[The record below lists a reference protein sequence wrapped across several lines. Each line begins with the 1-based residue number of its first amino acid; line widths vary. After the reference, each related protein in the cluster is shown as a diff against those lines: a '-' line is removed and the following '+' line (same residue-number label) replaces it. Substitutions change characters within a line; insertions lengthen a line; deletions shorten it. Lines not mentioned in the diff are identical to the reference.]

1 MTSSLNRLVMLGC
14 IILAASIP
22 LAYLNMTW
30 AQANRD
36 EDLVAETLLSIL
48 DEVDDRVL
56 EAFEQL
62 GTNGI
67 SVPEE
72 ARTSYQ
78 YGLVLANEAIKLFK
92 DGNSREA
99 SEKATEA
106 LQEFKKALMV
116 AQEALQE
123 EPSGTE
129 ITAEK
134 ALILRDSLSRIWEHM
149 RRLENMAELVAAEGY
164 DSTIMGVT
172 IKETKRILEE
182 ATNKLETGDLD
193 GTANDLDIARVLVLE
208 SEEQL
213 RRLTEDM
220 KADRIQAYMT
230 ETEKRISDL
239 KEEVDS
245 LSNQLPT
252 QIKDASLTALNEA
265 EDSIQNAKDLL
276 EKEMINESID
286 ELTEAKEKEE
296 EAINLISS
304 AVTSLDALQNPVNAT
319 ASAANI
325 NKTIE
330 P

>member
-1 MTSSLNRLVMLGC
+1 MTSSLKRLVMLVC
-14 IILAASIP
+14 IILALSVP

-30 AQANRD
+30 AQVNRD

-56 EAFEQL
+56 EAFKQL
-62 GTNGI
+62 GTIGI

-78 YGLVLANEAIKLFK
+78 YGMVLANDAIILFK
-92 DGNSREA
+92 DGNSGEA
-99 SEKATEA
+99 SKKATEA
-106 LQEFKKALMV
+106 LQEFKEALMV

-134 ALILRDSLSRIWEHM
+134 SLILRDSIRRIWEHT
-149 RRLENMAELVAAEGY
+149 RRLENMAKLVTAEGY
-164 DSTIMGVT
+164 NSTILDAM

-182 ATNKLETGDLD
+182 ATNKLEAEDLD
-193 GTANDLDIARVLVLE
+193 GTANDLDMAKVLVLQ

-220 KADRIQAYMT
+220 KTDRIQAYMT

-304 AVTSLDALQNPVNAT
+304 AVTSLDAVQNPVNAT
-319 ASAANI
+319 VSVANI
-325 NKTIE
+325 TRTTE